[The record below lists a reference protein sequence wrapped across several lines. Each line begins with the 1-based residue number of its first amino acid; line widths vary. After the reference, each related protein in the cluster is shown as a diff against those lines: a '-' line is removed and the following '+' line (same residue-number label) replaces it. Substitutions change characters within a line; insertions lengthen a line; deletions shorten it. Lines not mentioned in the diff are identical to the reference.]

1 MSVAEQ
7 FSFYSSVQLEG
18 LGLRDVAAALAEQVA
33 PVTAILVGYDGDA
46 NRLRADSHLSPEG
59 RLAKLRE
66 SHEKAAASVEQW
78 RTARVAGIQA
88 QVEAQRATLQRESA
102 KVIAAPTERQVQQMA
117 ERLSAFDPLE
127 VAVLYGDATDEERQ
141 LMEAASLSLGRM
153 PRKRG
158 EQLVWEPLLAPERV
172 AASVAARAA
181 RVAPVAAAA
190 VADSERIHRLYD
202 TLANAAGQLLRDSVP
217 TAPTV

>member
-1 MSVAEQ
+1 MTVAAD
-7 FSFYSSVQLEG
+7 FRFFASVQFDGLHLGHTPEG
-18 LGLRDVAAALAEQVA
+18 LADQAA
-33 PVTAILVGYDGDA
+33 PVYAILAAYDAEAIQIREDK
-46 NRLRADSHLSPEG
+46 HLSPEG
-59 RLAKLRE
+59 RLARL
-66 SHEKAAASVEQW
+66 SAAHDAAATAIEQW
-78 RTARVAGIQA
+78 RTARAAGIQA
-88 QVEAQRATLQRESA
+88 QAEAQRATLQRESG
-102 KVIAAPTERQVQQMA
+102 KVIAAPTKRQVQQIA

-141 LMEAASLSLGRM
+141 LMEAASLSLGRL

-172 AASVAARAA
+172 AASVAARVA

-190 VADSERIHRLYD
+190 LADSERIHRLYD